1 MDSIEQLFKQYY
13 PFVCTVIRSYVKD
26 KAITEDIAQELFAEL
41 WVKRDQLNIHTS
53 VPAYL
58 RRMAVSRSLNYIRDS
73 KKHDWDELDASTES
87 APGLSGQ
94 SASAIQHMEE
104 AELKTRIDAAIEDL
118 PEKCRITFL
127 LSRQEE
133 MSYAEIAEHMQISIK
148 TVENQIGKALKLLR
162 IAVAEH
168 RGNSK

>member
-13 PFVCTVIRSYVKD
+13 AFVCNVIRSYVKD
-26 KAITEDIAQELFAEL
+26 KAIAEDIAQELFTEL
-41 WVKRDQLNIHTS
+41 WVKKDQLNIHTS

-73 KKHDWDELDASTES
+73 KKHDWDELDATTEI

-94 SASAIQHMEE
+94 SASAIQHIEE
-104 AELKTRIDAAIEDL
+104 AELKQRIDQAIQNL

-133 MSYAEIAEHMQISIK
+133 MSYAEIAEHMNISIK

-162 IAVAEH
+162 LAVAAH
-168 RGNSK
+168 RG